1 MESPSIPRLTRMQRF
16 RSSYSLRSSN
26 CFFELSKS
34 KSLRR
39 FQIFR
44 RVMFPNMLRLA
55 WPAYMNEAIFLFH
68 STTLVFFSGFP
79 AWRQEGDALYYA
91 SYFAEKTFNP
101 FVPYPIVA
109 AYFILLTLVF
119 ITFFNIAGNYLN
131 RSLPQQRRVKPCFRL
146 LMWR

>member
-1 MESPSIPRLTRMQRF
+1 
-16 RSSYSLRSSN
+16 
-26 CFFELSKS
+26 
-34 KSLRR
+34 
-39 FQIFR
+39 
-44 RVMFPNMLRLA
+44 MFPNMLRLA

-109 AYFILLTLVF
+109 GYFILLTLVIIAVF
-119 ITFFNIAGNYLN
+119 TITGGYLN
-131 RSLPQQRRVKPCFRL
+131 RSLPQERRVKPRFRL